1 MLINEINGVINIKT
15 KKGKKRMPLFYD
27 ARQSQLQTK
36 KGEKLWHLNLVK
48 VGKVVSL
55 QELAEMIAEKSSLTP
70 GDVHNVVR
78 NLMTVMRSQLMNSR
92 SVRLDGLG
100 TFTMTARTKGNGV
113 VKAEDVNPNQVSSL
127 ICHFRDEYTRP
138 AALGTT
144 RALLQGV
151 QFEKVNKRGTSEG
164 EGPEEGGGGVV
175 DPMA

>member
-1 MLINEINGVINIKT
+1 
-15 KKGKKRMPLFYD
+15 MPLFYD

-48 VGKVVSL
+48 VGKVVNL
-55 QELAEMIAEKSSLTP
+55 QELAEMISEMSSLTP

-78 NLMTVMRSQLMNSR
+78 NLMTVMRRELLNSR

-113 VKAEDVNPNQVSSL
+113 SKAEDVNPNQISSL

-144 RALLQGV
+144 RALIQGV
-151 QFEKVNKRGTSEG
+151 QFEKIDKRGTG
-164 EGPEEGGGGVV
+164 EDGGTGEGGGEVV
-175 DPMA
+175 DPME